1 MRKIVAYFSPT
12 GGTEKIARLIAD
24 EAGAELMD
32 ITVYCYDLSFEKD
45 DLLFF
50 CFPVYGGR
58 IPHPMRERMAGL
70 EGCGANAV
78 MVAVYGNRAVDDA
91 LLEMSDLCADRG
103 FKTVG
108 GIEMVAPHSL
118 DKRIA
123 ADRPD
128 EKDKADLHEF
138 IKTLLNKES
147 FNEVTMP
154 GKRPYVKYGGAAL
167 RPSAGTK
174 CTGCGT
180 CSVECPAGAIDP
192 GDPRVPDKEKC
203 IGCMRCVKLCPF
215 GNRSVPVPAKLAVSA
230 ALRSLCSKRK
240 AVKYYL

>member
-24 EAGAELMD
+24 ETGAELMD

-50 CFPVYGGR
+50 CYPVYGGR
-58 IPHPMRERMAGL
+58 IPHPMHERMAGL
-70 EGCGANAV
+70 SGNGASAV
-78 MVAVYGNRAVDDA
+78 MVAVFGNRAVDDA
-91 LLEMSDLCADRG
+91 LLEMSDLCLDRG

-108 GIEMVAPHSL
+108 GIEMVAPHSI
-118 DKRIA
+118 DKSIA

-128 EKDKADLHEF
+128 AKDISDLKEF
-138 IKTLLNKES
+138 IKGLMNKET
-147 FNEVTMP
+147 FNKVKMP
-154 GKRPYVKYGGAAL
+154 GKRPYVKYNGPMF
-167 RPSAGTK
+167 RPTSGTK

-180 CSVECPAGAIDP
+180 CSSECPTGAIDP

-203 IGCMRCVKLCPF
+203 IGCMRCLNLCPF
-215 GNRSVPVPAKLAVSA
+215 GNRSVPLPAKLAASA
-230 ALRSLCSKRK
+230 ALRSMCSRRRP
-240 AVKYYL
+240 VKFYL